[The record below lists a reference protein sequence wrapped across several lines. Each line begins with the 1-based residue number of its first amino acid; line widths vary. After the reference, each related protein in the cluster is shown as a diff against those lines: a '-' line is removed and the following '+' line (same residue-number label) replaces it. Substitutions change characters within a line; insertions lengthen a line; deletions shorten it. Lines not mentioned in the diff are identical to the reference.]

1 MYRGGGG
8 VSTTSLGNI
17 PKKKHFF
24 GCFPN
29 QIHQYKMTKVSLKYT
44 CVATQTKYV
53 FRGAVTTTELSFS
66 VMPAHVPPE
75 DNNREVQLLLA
86 KPLSPLF

>member
-1 MYRGGGG
+1 
-8 VSTTSLGNI
+8 
-17 PKKKHFF
+17 
-24 GCFPN
+24 
-29 QIHQYKMTKVSLKYT
+29 MTKVSLKYT
-44 CVATQTKYV
+44 GVATQTKYV
-53 FRGAVTTTELSFS
+53 FSNLIRGAATTTELSFS